1 MKTQKGF
8 TLIELAVVIAIIAI
22 LAAVALPRFGDTTA
36 QAELSMIKDMKSQLS
51 SAAAIYT
58 AEQAQTPTDFGS
70 FVSNN
75 QNGLAA
81 SPFTIAVGR
90 FGPNSN
96 RATNPGRCGAPGPTM
111 NCGPAFA
118 KWDVIYTYNGGTVTG
133 IATPKAGNTLPAS
146 NF

>member
-58 AEQAQTPTDFGS
+58 AEQAQTPSDFSS
-70 FVSNN
+70 FVSVTS
-75 QNGLAA
+75 NGLAA
-81 SPFTIAVGR
+81 SPYTIAVGR
-90 FGPNSN
+90 FGPNST
-96 RATNPGRCGAPGPTM
+96 RVGNPGRCLAPTTTM
-111 NCGPAFA
+111 NCGQAFA
-118 KWDVIYTYNGGTVTG
+118 KWDVTYTYNGGTVTG
-133 IATPKAGNTLPAS
+133 IATPKNGNTLLKS
-146 NF
+146 EF